1 MNRNFLAAILA
12 AIGLSSGPYSAPRSS
27 ERSTSSRWPYSG
39 KNRAQRHRLNAGFA
53 AMS

>member
-1 MNRNFLAAILA
+1 MKSNFLAALLA
-12 AIGLSSGPYSAPRSS
+12 ALGLSSGAYRAPFHRS
-27 ERSTSSRWPYSG
+27 RSTSSRWPYSG